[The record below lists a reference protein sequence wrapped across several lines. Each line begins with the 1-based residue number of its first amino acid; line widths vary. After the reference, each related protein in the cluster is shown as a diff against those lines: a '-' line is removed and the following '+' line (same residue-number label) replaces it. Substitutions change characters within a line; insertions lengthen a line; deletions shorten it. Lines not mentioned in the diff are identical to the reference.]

1 MKYEIS
7 DIIQNKYIYG
17 LTILRIHKKAD
28 KGVTYKM
35 ILKIPIYSYFLVH
48 FLFLLINSMNVLILC
63 GDFIPNSENIY
74 LSTVLSSISPYF
86 LVNKFYINNL
96 TYLISCSFLITICT
110 CRYIYFYYLI
120 QKTKNYHLTE
130 VYNIRVNFIIVVLNH
145 LVYIFF
151 SYIIEFLSFICY
163 IELFPDLF
171 IIKKSASI
179 KSYVNYIFIVI
190 NIIFIFVYN
199 YNNYQS
205 IELMNRQCSDKKYP
219 FRMRIRKLKLYILI
233 FFQNMSIFQP
243 LTIYLKNNEN
253 NISKIINIIIDIL
266 IIFLFILAYIN
277 SLKSFNYNNMLNK
290 ILSFIGEFCFT
301 SMILE
306 IILYSL
312 SINQNSFRKL
322 VSIILIKLLVTI
334 CLYFL
339 LEKIYE
345 KIMLR
350 EIKKKLFLNTSN
362 NYSFNKGLVNNL
374 LYIKELIEYNNNK
387 VLVHILKFL
396 YNHQKFCN
404 NKHCGCKIIKI
415 TSCKESDIYLR
426 LNDYLKQINYYIESI
441 LIKFDFHTNYELSYL
456 ISEHFFVNKNNPIMA
471 YSVLQ
476 TLLHYNFHN
485 LSTKE
490 LVFIYGTLN
499 KYIKSILKGKIN
511 KVNLEKFNNNT
522 NELFKCNK
530 ENELK
535 QYFNILIKIKKI
547 TKLMKEYSISFNKI
561 IKYKEIYENSIQ
573 IELDERDGEIYKI
586 NSSLLTNSFISE
598 LIHFLSDENNKTTNI
613 KKFIYD
619 LKEYNKILS
628 YEFIY
633 KCFLFIDYFWNAII
647 PNDLI
652 EILYGF
658 TTNRNLYNNF
668 ISQEIYELLED
679 NYLDYYNSEK
689 KKYYLLLKYTKGL
702 KISYISETLTRKLN
716 IIKEDINNQ
725 DMSVL
730 LIKDLNKPH
739 NNAVNQYFMIKQQ
752 SVFLEKLSYIFDSK
766 KYMIEQTVN
775 STFQIGLN
783 KNILIICILQLNM
796 KNKDIIFF
804 ANKNLEIISINQSF
818 EDNFCLSLP
827 LIEEFKIEIK
837 DLFGIV
843 KNNIIKKNNKEI
855 RIVKEI
861 KNFIRFDPKEHVLK
875 NIFSSDVIKDNYRFI
890 DDNLFND
897 NKGNEEDNNA
907 NDDEKIQLKPKIKNS
922 FLKVIKN
929 IFDNKVADMISLR
942 TLKFKISNEIM
953 FTKMKNL
960 IEKISFYE
968 QGKLENKNIY
978 KDYLRLSEN
987 YNNIFTK
994 NNIFFVLNIKQKLIY
1009 DTSFYLCKVEIYENN
1024 ALIKDYTHFLD
1035 RKLLKDDD
1043 KKNIFTHKLKVKTIV
1058 LKSEKER
1065 EVTKKNI
1072 HFRKSIQ
1079 FKNNSHREKIRTN
1092 KISKKFLGI
1101 ILVSLIFILLIVY
1114 IIILIYQMSLIEQGN
1129 KIFKALFY
1137 TYYQKSKLLYIYSVT
1152 ISIHFNLVNLTD
1164 ISTLNEN
1171 QKMLRLLIKNLED
1184 GFHLFYKYYMEY
1196 KSYAGEDVQEMYSLK
1211 PIKQISVNWMH
1222 ELIYNNYINE
1232 MQLMLYRIYDI
1243 SRIDNYT
1250 EGDKTDC
1257 EYFLLENYQKLE
1269 KDRETTEIHG
1279 NLIKILYYLFKNY
1292 DSVYSDIY
1300 DELTLSFEKSFNNYT
1315 NKTVISYLALEFLGM
1330 LIYFIFFLINFI
1342 FLFRSNKYIFQN
1354 LLCIF
1359 LDFTQKNK
1367 YTFNNKNDNI
1377 LLNRNI
1383 LNYISLLNEFSP
1395 KKLENLYDNYHQ
1407 YSEMFS
1413 NANLLNEKEKNE
1425 LSINDIVKTS
1435 KKNNVV
1441 GCKTKKVIKSKNSTN
1456 KLEGLNFLS
1465 NIKMKINDKESS
1477 DITDNNRNINK
1488 LNFENLCMNFN
1499 NSGKNMKNKVDNNSL
1514 NLSDY
1519 TNHSSFLG
1527 LNDLKTLGELNGNEK
1542 QEEIKKNEV
1551 SDYTEYSN
1559 LTIDKIILLSKIVLI
1574 QAIKVIMIIFIIFSI
1589 IFIVYYIVKIVCG
1602 FLIITKIGIL
1612 FDDFR
1617 ILVSQ
1622 YNEVVYYWKNIKI
1635 LFILPNS
1642 PIYKNMTNVESY
1654 FNNEQNRN
1662 VLNLITTRISYY
1674 KRTAHLYNLIFN
1686 PKDYKDLL
1694 KADFC
1699 DNHHKCFE
1707 LINSTQNILLN
1718 GINSAVSLYGKEIE
1732 NFYKDYIKVKNI
1744 LKTKEDIKRYFIKD
1758 TFEILGLNL
1767 NHIFSHLQERFFN
1780 DFLKDEEDLKRDF
1793 NNEIKILNIIAL
1805 CYSLLLN
1812 LFSILYVFNYINSI
1826 NDFVEISSLRINMAI
1841 CHLKEKIKIMHMGFN

>member
-1 MKYEIS
+1 
-7 DIIQNKYIYG
+7 
-17 LTILRIHKKAD
+17 
-28 KGVTYKM
+28 
-35 ILKIPIYSYFLVH
+35 
-48 FLFLLINSMNVLILC
+48 
-63 GDFIPNSENIY
+63 
-74 LSTVLSSISPYF
+74 
-86 LVNKFYINNL
+86 
-96 TYLISCSFLITICT
+96 
-110 CRYIYFYYLI
+110 
-120 QKTKNYHLTE
+120 
-130 VYNIRVNFIIVVLNH
+130 
-145 LVYIFF
+145 
-151 SYIIEFLSFICY
+151 
-163 IELFPDLF
+163 
-171 IIKKSASI
+171 
-179 KSYVNYIFIVI
+179 
-190 NIIFIFVYN
+190 
-199 YNNYQS
+199 
-205 IELMNRQCSDKKYP
+205 
-219 FRMRIRKLKLYILI
+219 
-233 FFQNMSIFQP
+233 
-243 LTIYLKNNEN
+243 
-253 NISKIINIIIDIL
+253 
-266 IIFLFILAYIN
+266 
-277 SLKSFNYNNMLNK
+277 
-290 ILSFIGEFCFT
+290 
-301 SMILE
+301 
-306 IILYSL
+306 
-312 SINQNSFRKL
+312 
-322 VSIILIKLLVTI
+322 
-334 CLYFL
+334 
-339 LEKIYE
+339 
-345 KIMLR
+345 
-350 EIKKKLFLNTSN
+350 
-362 NYSFNKGLVNNL
+362 
-374 LYIKELIEYNNNK
+374 
-387 VLVHILKFL
+387 
-396 YNHQKFCN
+396 
-404 NKHCGCKIIKI
+404 
-415 TSCKESDIYLR
+415 
-426 LNDYLKQINYYIESI
+426 
-441 LIKFDFHTNYELSYL
+441 
-456 ISEHFFVNKNNPIMA
+456 
-471 YSVLQ
+471 
-476 TLLHYNFHN
+476 
-485 LSTKE
+485 
-490 LVFIYGTLN
+490 
-499 KYIKSILKGKIN
+499 
-511 KVNLEKFNNNT
+511 
-522 NELFKCNK
+522 
-530 ENELK
+530 
-535 QYFNILIKIKKI
+535 
-547 TKLMKEYSISFNKI
+547 
-561 IKYKEIYENSIQ
+561 
-573 IELDERDGEIYKI
+573 
-586 NSSLLTNSFISE
+586 
-598 LIHFLSDENNKTTNI
+598 
-613 KKFIYD
+613 
-619 LKEYNKILS
+619 
-628 YEFIY
+628 
-633 KCFLFIDYFWNAII
+633 
-647 PNDLI
+647 
-652 EILYGF
+652 
-658 TTNRNLYNNF
+658 
-668 ISQEIYELLED
+668 
-679 NYLDYYNSEK
+679 
-689 KKYYLLLKYTKGL
+689 
-702 KISYISETLTRKLN
+702 
-716 IIKEDINNQ
+716 
-725 DMSVL
+725 
-730 LIKDLNKPH
+730 
-739 NNAVNQYFMIKQQ
+739 
-752 SVFLEKLSYIFDSK
+752 
-766 KYMIEQTVN
+766 
-775 STFQIGLN
+775 
-783 KNILIICILQLNM
+783 
-796 KNKDIIFF
+796 
-804 ANKNLEIISINQSF
+804 
-818 EDNFCLSLP
+818 
-827 LIEEFKIEIK
+827 
-837 DLFGIV
+837 
-843 KNNIIKKNNKEI
+843 
-855 RIVKEI
+855 
-861 KNFIRFDPKEHVLK
+861 
-875 NIFSSDVIKDNYRFI
+875 
-890 DDNLFND
+890 
-897 NKGNEEDNNA
+897 
-907 NDDEKIQLKPKIKNS
+907 
-922 FLKVIKN
+922 
-929 IFDNKVADMISLR
+929 
-942 TLKFKISNEIM
+942 
-953 FTKMKNL
+953 
-960 IEKISFYE
+960 
-968 QGKLENKNIY
+968 
-978 KDYLRLSEN
+978 
-987 YNNIFTK
+987 
-994 NNIFFVLNIKQKLIY
+994 
-1009 DTSFYLCKVEIYENN
+1009 
-1024 ALIKDYTHFLD
+1024 
-1035 RKLLKDDD
+1035 
-1043 KKNIFTHKLKVKTIV
+1043 
-1058 LKSEKER
+1058 
-1065 EVTKKNI
+1065 
-1072 HFRKSIQ
+1072 
-1079 FKNNSHREKIRTN
+1079 
-1092 KISKKFLGI
+1092 
-1101 ILVSLIFILLIVY
+1101 
-1114 IIILIYQMSLIEQGN
+1114 
-1129 KIFKALFY
+1129 
-1137 TYYQKSKLLYIYSVT
+1137 
-1152 ISIHFNLVNLTD
+1152 
-1164 ISTLNEN
+1164 
-1171 QKMLRLLIKNLED
+1171 
-1184 GFHLFYKYYMEY
+1184 MEY

-1395 KKLENLYDNYHQ
+1395 KKIENLYDNYNQ
-1407 YSEMFS
+1407 YSEMLS

-1425 LSINDIVKTS
+1425 LTINDIVKTS

-1465 NIKMKINDKESS
+1465 NLKMKINDKESS

-1499 NSGKNMKNKVDNNSL
+1499 NSGKNMKNKVDKSPIHNNNSL

-1662 VLNLITTRISYY
+1662 VLNLITTRIGYY

-1812 LFSILYVFNYINSI
+1812 LFSILYVFNYIYSI